1 MPQVSK
7 LTGACR
13 WETCPQQQILLERN
27 QSAERRRRRER
38 ERLMHRLLV
47 EVLQHIY
54 LKISK
59 AQTSHPAIIKFV
71 SNQQNIS
78 LPVCGGS

>member
-1 MPQVSK
+1 MGDLSSATNPAGK
-7 LTGACR
+7 KPICR
-13 WETCPQQQILLERN
+13 EE
-27 QSAERRRRRER
+27 EEEERER